1 MLRAFAQAV
10 LRHLPSMSQVTH
22 SPRAVLGLRDF
33 RLFACATFM
42 TAGLQQMQAVAVGW
56 DLYERTGSVLALAW
70 IGVAQF
76 LPVALLFLPA
86 GQIADRFD
94 RRLVMVA
101 SQATFACGSIGLS
114 IAALTLADPIWIFAF
129 LFITGIGQVLNRPS
143 RDALLPM
150 LVPTPLLPNALA
162 LNSSLFQVASIGGPA
177 LAGVLIASAGSAA
190 GVYVINLVL
199 SIITMVLA
207 LAIRARPA
215 ASGARPPITLDA
227 LFAGVRHVI
236 RTRLIL
242 GVLIVDLF
250 AVLFGG
256 VSSLLPVFA
265 KDILHVGPVE
275 LGWLASAQALGA
287 LGMGVFQ
294 GMRRPTRHAGNT
306 FTIAVACYGLAM
318 ATFGFSTSFILS
330 YAALVLAGAMDN
342 LSVVLRHSV
351 VQIYTPDELR
361 GRVSAVNRVFVDSS
375 NHVGTIESSVL
386 AAFTSPMFTAV
397 AGGVI
402 TIAVA
407 IIARQRFHE
416 LRDLKTLVKP

>member
-1 MLRAFAQAV
+1 MAPHVESSYNSRMKRL
-10 LRHLPSMSQVTH
+10 
-22 SPRAVLGLRDF
+22 
-33 RLFACATFM
+33 LFASA
-42 TAGLQQMQAVAVGW
+42 LLLAVAATQTPKAQQG
-56 DLYERTGSVLALAW
+56 A
-70 IGVAQF
+70 VA
-76 LPVALLFLPA
+76 
-86 GQIADRFD
+86 D
-94 RRLVMVA
+94 
-101 SQATFACGSIGLS
+101 
-114 IAALTLADPIWIFAF
+114 
-129 LFITGIGQVLNRPS
+129 
-143 RDALLPM
+143 
-150 LVPTPLLPNALA
+150 
-162 LNSSLFQVASIGGPA
+162 PA

-199 SIITMVLA
+199 SAITMVLA

-215 ASGARPPITLDA
+215 ASGTRPPLTVEA

-242 GVLIVDLF
+242 GVMIVDLF

-287 LGMGVFQ
+287 LVMGVTQ
-294 GMRRPTRHAGNT
+294 GMRAPTRNAGNT
-306 FTIAVACYGLAM
+306 FIVAVACYGLAM
-318 ATFGFSTSFILS
+318 AIFGFSKTFIVS

-386 AAFTSPMFTAV
+386 AALTSPMFTAV

-407 IIARQRFHE
+407 VIAWQRFHE
-416 LRDLKTLVKP
+416 LRELKTLAKP

>member
-1 MLRAFAQAV
+1 MTQD
-10 LRHLPSMSQVTH
+10 TH

-33 RLFACATFM
+33 RLFASATFM

-76 LPVALLFLPA
+76 LPVMLFFLPA

-94 RRLVMVA
+94 RRLVMVT

-114 IAALTLADPIWIFAF
+114 IAALTLADPVWIFAF
-129 LFITGIGQVLNRPS
+129 LFLTGIGQVLNRPS

-150 LVPTPLLPNALA
+150 LVPTGLIPNALA
-162 LNSSLFQVASIGGPA
+162 FNSSLFQVASIGGPA

-215 ASGARPPITLDA
+215 SSGARPPVTLDA

-242 GVLIVDLF
+242 GVMIVDLF
-250 AVLFGG
+250 AVMFGG
-256 VSSLLPVFA
+256 VSALLPVFA

-294 GMRRPTRHAGNT
+294 GMRRPTRNAGNT
-306 FTIAVACYGLAM
+306 FIIAVACYGLAM
-318 ATFGFSTSFILS
+318 MTFGFSTSFLLS

-416 LRDLKTLVKP
+416 LRELKTLVKP

>member
-1 MLRAFAQAV
+1 MTQK
-10 LRHLPSMSQVTH
+10 TH

-33 RLFACATFM
+33 RLFASATFM
-42 TAGLQQMQAVAVGW
+42 TAALQQMQAVAVGW

-101 SQATFACGSIGLS
+101 SQATFACGSVGLS
-114 IAALTLADPIWIFAF
+114 IAALTLADPVWIFGF
-129 LFITGIGQVLNRPS
+129 LFLIGIGQVLNRPS

-162 LNSSLFQVASIGGPA
+162 FNSSLQQIASIGGPA

-190 GVYVINLVL
+190 GVYVINLAL
-199 SIITMVLA
+199 SAITMVLA
-207 LAIRARPA
+207 LAIRARPSA
-215 ASGARPPITLDA
+215 AAKRPPLTVEA

-242 GVLIVDLF
+242 GVMIVDLF

-287 LGMGVFQ
+287 LLMGLFQ
-294 GMRRPTRHAGNT
+294 GMRVPTRHAGNT
-306 FTIAVACYGLAM
+306 FIVAVACYGLAM
-318 ATFGFSTSFILS
+318 ATFGISEVFLLS
-330 YAALVLAGAMDN
+330 YAALMLAGAMDN

-397 AGGVI
+397 AGGLI
-402 TIAVA
+402 TFSVALIAW
-407 IIARQRFHE
+407 RRFHE
-416 LRDLKTLVKP
+416 LRNLKTLAKP

>member
-1 MLRAFAQAV
+1 
-10 LRHLPSMSQVTH
+10 MSEPGHTA
-22 SPRAVLGLRDF
+22 REVLGLRDF
-33 RLFACATFM
+33 RLFASATFM

-56 DLYERTGSVLALAW
+56 DLYERTGSVMSLAW

-76 LPVALLFLPA
+76 LPVMLLFLPA

-101 SQATFACGSIGLS
+101 SQATFAVGSIGLS
-114 IAALTLADPIWIFAF
+114 VSALIHADPLWIFGF
-129 LFITGIGQVLNRPS
+129 LFVTGIGQVLNRPS

-150 LVPTPLLPNALA
+150 IVPTPLIPNALA
-162 LNSSLFQVASIGGPA
+162 LNSSLFQMSSIGGPA

-190 GVYVINLVL
+190 GVYFINLAL
-199 SIITMVLA
+199 SLVTMVLA
-207 LAIRARPA
+207 LAIRVRPVA
-215 ASGARPPITLDA
+215 VSKRPPLTLDA
-227 LFAGVRHVI
+227 MFAGVRHVI

-242 GVLIVDLF
+242 GVMIVDLF
-250 AVLFGG
+250 AVMFGG
-256 VSSLLPVFA
+256 VSALLPVFA
-265 KDILHVGPVE
+265 KDILHVGPVG

-287 LGMGVFQ
+287 LVMGVTQ
-294 GMRRPTRHAGNT
+294 GLRKPTRHAGNT

-318 ATFGFSTSFILS
+318 GIFGLSETFLLSFL
-330 YAALVLAGAMDN
+330 ALAVAGAMDN

-351 VQIYTPDELR
+351 VQIFTPDELR

-375 NHVGTIESSVL
+375 NHVGTIETSLL
-386 AAFTSPMFTAV
+386 AGLTSPGFCAIT
-397 AGGVI
+397 GGLI

-416 LRDLKTLVKP
+416 LRDLKTLTRTQ